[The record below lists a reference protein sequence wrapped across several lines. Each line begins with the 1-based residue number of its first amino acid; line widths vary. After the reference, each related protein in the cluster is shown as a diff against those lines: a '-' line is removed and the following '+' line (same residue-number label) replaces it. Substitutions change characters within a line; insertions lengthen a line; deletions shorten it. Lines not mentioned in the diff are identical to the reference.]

1 MKINNLLAFFSFL
14 IFVSCVK
21 DYNTIGTDILKSDT
35 FKTEVEYVPV
45 QIKQKLIPPFKS
57 IGLPSYQLGKIQDDI
72 FGNRDAVFVSQLTL
86 EESDPRFG
94 VTSQEKEETG
104 DDSNIQIIKE
114 NEEVIDAYLDIPFF
128 NNTFDTDGDG
138 VIDAY
143 DADPLDIYSD
153 SDGDGLSDILER
165 TNGTDP
171 LNPDT
176 DGDGIGDNEDT
187 STINP
192 NQGATVYDI
201 DSLIGNKDAS
211 FKIKVQEL
219 DYYLSTYD
227 PSNNFETL
235 LKYYSDDDI
244 IKNFRGKVLY
254 DGEVEINTD
263 EIVVYKEDDPD
274 TEDTDESNE
283 VKERLTPRLR
293 IPIDKDFMQSKI
305 IDMEGNADLLNQDNF
320 NLYFKGLFLSAY
332 DFSEPLM
339 LILNYSQA
347 SINIVYEYD
356 YYNKNGTNDD
366 TGDDTIDREEKTF
379 KINLN
384 GNQINIFDNE
394 PYSSEIMD
402 VISTNSDDL
411 KRVYLMGGEGIMMEL
426 DLFKDGS
433 GNDILGEIKSKG
445 WLINE
450 ANLTMYVDKE
460 TIDLNGGIIEPSRL
474 YLYDIE
480 SKAPIV
486 DYFIDQSQGQKPK
499 DQKAVHG
506 GMIEVDEDQ
515 NGIKYKIRISEHVK
529 NIIRND
535 SLNKKL
541 GLVVSSDIT
550 NAINTDL
557 RNTNEL
563 DFRYSGPKPFSK
575 ETAVVMMADSIE
587 AASKSLDKP
596 NIKLIEQF
604 VDKIVD
610 KQLMDNQFINC
621 NITLKEIEV
630 SKKVF
635 KEKLINIYHLRVEY
649 PD

>member
-1 MKINNLLAFFSFL
+1 MKINKLLLFFSFL
-14 IFVSCVK
+14 IIVSCVK

-57 IGLPSYQLGKIQDDI
+57 IGLPSYQLGKIQDGV
-72 FGNRDAVFVSQLTL
+72 FGNRDVVFVSQLTL

-143 DADPLDIYSD
+143 DVDPLDIYSD

-187 STINP
+187 NTINP

-235 LKYYSDDDI
+235 LKYYSDDNI
-244 IKNFRGKVLY
+244 IKNFSGKVLH
-254 DGEVEINTD
+254 DGEVEINTE
-263 EIVVYKEDDPD
+263 EIVIYKEDDPD
-274 TEDTDESNE
+274 TEDIDESTQ

-293 IPIDKDFMQSKI
+293 IPIDIDFMQSKI

-366 TGDDTIDREEKTF
+366 TNDDTIDREEKTF

-394 PYSSEIMD
+394 PFSSEIMD
-402 VISTNSDDL
+402 AMSTNSDDL
-411 KRVYLMGGEGIMMEL
+411 KRVYLKGGEGIMMEL
-426 DLFKDGS
+426 DLFKDSS

-460 TIDLNGGIIEPSRL
+460 TININGGIIEPSRL

-480 SKAPIV
+480 SKAPVV

-499 DQKAVHG
+499 DQKSVHG
-506 GMIEVDEDQ
+506 GMIEIDEDK

-563 DFRYSGPKPFSK
+563 DFIPISTVINPLGTILYGPNP
-575 ETAVVMMADSIE
+575 EPNNT
-587 AASKSLDKP
+587 DKRFR
-596 NIKLIEQF
+596 LELF
-604 VDKIVD
+604 Y
-610 KQLMDNQFINC
+610 
-621 NITLKEIEV
+621 TEV
-630 SKKVF
+630 
-635 KEKLINIYHLRVEY
+635 NN
-649 PD
+649 